1 MVDWVDRFFMVLTL
15 TGMVGA
21 AVSIV
26 WIILI

>member
-1 MVDWVDRFFMVLTL
+1 MDWVDRFFMVVTL

-26 WIILI
+26 LIILI